1 MEVPTKCNVCD
12 SNLQL
17 GGPIWSEPIHN
28 IQFVTRLLNSIEH
41 SMVPDSKREAKGIS
55 PREVNL
61 KTAERIKGVLGGII
75 DE

>member
-1 MEVPTKCNVCD
+1 MK
-12 SNLQL
+12 
-17 GGPIWSEPIHN
+17 
-28 IQFVTRLLNSIEH
+28 SIEH
-41 SMVPDSKREAKGIS
+41 SMVPDAKRADLGVS